1 MKDIFKIDEGTSMIK
16 LSAKKGLRSLAKII
30 FKNLSRFDLDFEVAL
45 LGSEDAYQRPYNIFH

>member
-1 MKDIFKIDEGTSMIK
+1 MIK